1 MGCRAGNS
9 LYVAPAPLSGG
20 SSKMA
25 SKVRNRVRNVRY
37 AKSPETFAH
46 DNDSGSICVA
56 RESSYPGLCQRCTL
70 TYGCYG
76 RALQPRV
83 PHRLCTQG
91 HVGDAEWCARC
102 LSYRIAET
110 PRCTVNSLWSILH
123 FNDTPHGR
131 TVDRFSRDGGSTLGT
146 QAAQNSLDP
155 QTTAPDGRWRLEAM

>member
-1 MGCRAGNS
+1 MRGFGEPLKRTP
-9 LYVAPAPLSGG
+9 PADAALQQNAQSCF
-20 SSKMA
+20 SSPR
-25 SKVRNRVRNVRY
+25 SPPY

-56 RESSYPGLCQRCTL
+56 REISYPGLCQRCTL

-110 PRCTVNSLWSILH
+110 PRCTANSLWSILH

-131 TVDRFSRDGGSTLGT
+131 TVDRCSRDGGSTLGP
-146 QAAQNSLDP
+146 QAAQNSLNP